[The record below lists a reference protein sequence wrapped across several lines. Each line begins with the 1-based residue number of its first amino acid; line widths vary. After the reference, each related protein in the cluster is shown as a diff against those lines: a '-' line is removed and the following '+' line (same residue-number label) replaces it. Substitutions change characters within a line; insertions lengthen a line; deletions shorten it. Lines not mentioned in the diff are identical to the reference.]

1 MKKRKKLSIIV
12 PVYNVEKYLKRC
24 LDSLVNQ
31 SLEEIEV
38 ICINDG
44 SKDNS
49 LKILR
54 EYESKYPDKIKVID
68 KENEGVWKGRFD
80 GVKKAT
86 GEYIGFVDS
95 DDYVSEDFALKL
107 YSNAIRNN
115 SDISVCG
122 FDRIDLETSN
132 IYSREM
138 CKSSKYNF
146 SIKKQP
152 GYLLMLNGAPWNKI
166 YRKELFDNIYKMK
179 KTPKVLDDL
188 MFQQLLY
195 IHADT
200 VSFVNDSLIYY
211 MIRKD
216 SIINTIKYDKVA
228 LTYECMLE
236 VRDYYKK
243 ENPKLLQ
250 YVDTCAFLHLCISL
264 MYRVSED
271 KDINF
276 KEVLKENKE
285 FLKKNFPKYKKS
297 KYVNFFYVIKNHG
310 VNFKLWIVKAL
321 YNIGLFRLFLKVYKF
336 MINRLGIDIKW

>member
-54 EYESKYPDKIKVID
+54 QYEKKYPDKIQIID

-86 GEYIGFVDS
+86 GEFIGFVDS
-95 DDYVSEDFALKL
+95 DDYVNLDFALKL

-115 SDISVCG
+115 SDIAVCG
-122 FDRIDLETSN
+122 FDRIDLETGN

-146 SIKKQP
+146 DIKKKP
-152 GYLLMLNGAPWNKI
+152 GNLLELNGAPWNKI
-166 YRKELFDNIYKMK
+166 FKRELFDNMYKMQN
-179 KTPKVLDDL
+179 TPRVLDDL

-195 IHADT
+195 VHANHI
-200 VSFVNDSLIYY
+200 SFVNESLVYY

-216 SIINTIKYDKVA
+216 SIINTIKAEKIP
-228 LTYECMLE
+228 LTYKCMLE
-236 VRDYYKK
+236 VRNYYKK
-243 ENPKLLQ
+243 ENPKLLE
-250 YVDTCAFLHLCISL
+250 YIDTCAFLHLGISL

-271 KDINF
+271 KDVDF
-276 KEVLKENKE
+276 KEILSDNKS
-285 FLKKNFPKYKKS
+285 FLRKNFPKYRRS
-297 KYVNFFYVIKNHG
+297 KYVSFFYVIKNHG

-321 YNIGLFRLFLKVYKF
+321 YNVGLFRLFLKVYKF
-336 MINRLGIDIKW
+336 MINKFGVDIKW

>member
-1 MKKRKKLSIIV
+1 MKKKKKLSIIV
-12 PVYNVEKYLKRC
+12 PVYNVEKYLRRC

-31 SLEEIEV
+31 SLSEIEV

-49 LKILR
+49 LSILR
-54 EYESKYPDKIKVID
+54 EYEKKYKDKIKIID

-80 GVKKAT
+80 GVKKAS

-95 DDYVSEDFALKL
+95 DDYVNEDFALKL

-115 SDISVCG
+115 SDIAVCG
-122 FDRIDLETSN
+122 FDRIDMETN
-132 IYSREM
+132 KIYSREM

-146 SIKKQP
+146 NIKQNP

-166 YRKELFDNIYKMK
+166 FRHELFDNMYKMK
-179 KTPKVLDDL
+179 NIPRVVDDL

-195 IHADT
+195 VHANN
-200 VSFVNDSLIYY
+200 VSFVNESLVYY

-216 SIINTIKYDKVA
+216 SIMNTIDISKLEPTCKSMV
-228 LTYECMLE
+228 E
-236 VRDYYKK
+236 VRNYYKE
-243 ENPKLLQ
+243 ENPKLLE
-250 YVDTCAFLHLCISL
+250 YVDTCAFLHLGISM
-264 MYRVSED
+264 MYRLSEN

-276 KEVLKENKE
+276 KQVLKDNKK

-297 KYVNFFYVIKNHG
+297 KYIKLFYVLKNKG
-310 VNFKLWIVKAL
+310 VNYKLWIVKAL
-321 YNIGLFRLFLKVYKF
+321 YNIGLFRLFLVVYKF
-336 MINRLGIDIKW
+336 MIKKFAIDIKW

>member
-12 PVYNVEKYLKRC
+12 PVYNVEKYLRRC

-31 SLEEIEV
+31 SLDNIEV

-44 SKDNS
+44 SKDSS
-49 LKILR
+49 LEILR
-54 EYESKYPDKIKVID
+54 EYEKNYPDIIRIID

-80 GVKKAT
+80 GAKKAV

-95 DDYVSEDFALKL
+95 DDYVNEDFALKL

-115 SDISVCG
+115 SDISICG
-122 FDRIDLETSN
+122 FDRIDLETGN
-132 IYSREM
+132 VYSREM
-138 CKSSKYNF
+138 CKTSKYNF
-146 SIKKQP
+146 SIKKKP

-166 YRKELFDNIYKMK
+166 FKRELFENMYKMK
-179 KTPKVLDDL
+179 NTPRVLDDL

-195 IHADT
+195 VHADS
-200 VSFVNDSLIYY
+200 VSFVNESLVYY

-216 SIINTIKYDKVA
+216 SIINTINMEKVPS
-228 LTYECMLE
+228 TYESMLE

-243 ENPKLLQ
+243 ENPKLLE
-250 YVDTCAFLHLCISL
+250 YIDTCAFLHLGISL

-271 KDINF
+271 KNVNF
-276 KEVLKENKE
+276 KEALKENKL

-297 KYVNFFYVIKNHG
+297 KYVRLFYVIGNHG

-321 YNIGLFRLFLKVYKF
+321 YNMGLFRLFLVVYKF
-336 MINRLGIDIKW
+336 MIKRFGVDIKW

>member
-24 LDSLVNQ
+24 LNSLVNQ
-31 SLEEIEV
+31 SLDDIEV

-54 EYESKYPDKIKVID
+54 DYEKKYPDKIIVID

-80 GVKKAT
+80 GVKKAS
-86 GEYIGFVDS
+86 GEFIGFVDS
-95 DDYVSEDFALKL
+95 DDYVNEDFALKL

-122 FDRIDLETSN
+122 FDRIDLETGN

-138 CKSSKYNF
+138 CKPSKFNF
-146 SIKKQP
+146 EIKKKP

-166 YRKELFDNIYKMK
+166 YKRELFDNFYKMK
-179 KTPKVLDDL
+179 KIPKVLDDL
-188 MFQQLLY
+188 MFQELLY
-195 IHADT
+195 VHANN
-200 VSFVNDSLIYY
+200 VSFVNESLIYY
-211 MIRKD
+211 MVRKD
-216 SIINTIKYDKVA
+216 SIINTIKAEKIP

-236 VRDYYKK
+236 IRDYYKK
-243 ENPKLLQ
+243 ENPKLLE
-250 YVDTCAFLHLCISL
+250 YIDTCAFLHLGISL

-271 KDINF
+271 KEANF
-276 KEVLKENKE
+276 KEILKENKL

-297 KYVNFFYVIKNHG
+297 KYIKFFYVIRNHG
-310 VNFKLWIVKAL
+310 ANYKLWIVKAF
-321 YNIGLFRLFLKVYKF
+321 YNLGLFRLFLKVYKS
-336 MINRLGIDIKW
+336 MINVFGIDIKW